1 MHSKRDTVEIMI
13 NDEEDEIIEKPFES
27 IRNRYENNLELMRSR
42 EFWLWFIAL

>member
-1 MHSKRDTVEIMI
+1 MHSKRDNVEIMI

-42 EFWLWFIAL
+42 EF